1 VAIYKDLNIDDEE
14 DTMYRLRMIP
24 RLAFHCLAMGVLG
37 LVWVASTEA
46 AEQRCDG
53 LGSNCVCSEPFLMT
67 SFTKNIDQAFWN
79 PTDTTTKE
87 CGYEVAGHPISRPAQ
102 DIQAR
107 TDATALAR
115 LGNKIPRFVS
125 SGAGADGIFF
135 IGGDIN
141 SSALGSTYN
150 ARMAVRFYT
159 YYSPDYNFRDDS
171 PACHSKFLQGSVGS
185 WHLENFVGNI
195 HMYNFTGGNWR
206 TTSGSYFPRDCCWAT
221 PGAALALNNNDW
233 KGHWF
238 RVEVVTTNRSGP
250 GWRTILYMKDVT
262 TTGVTKVNGGNE
274 FVAADT
280 YGTDSGPDDWTTAFN
295 QQIISSPRQLP
306 MVANMY
312 RERGAGS
319 CSGWRGVSH
328 FMIAGWDTNAGQRI
342 GAAAEIEG
350 GSSGGGEVTPPPAP
364 TNLRFSALQN
374 DSMAGN

>member
-1 VAIYKDLNIDDEE
+1 MFQK
-14 DTMYRLRMIP
+14 LRMIP
-24 RLAFHCLAMGVLG
+24 RLVLHILAMGVLG
-37 LVWVASTEA
+37 LIWVAGTEA
-46 AEQRCDG
+46 AEQRCDE
-53 LGSNCVCSEPFLMT
+53 LGVNCVCSEPFLMT
-67 SFTKNIDQAFWN
+67 GFTKNVDSAFWN

-87 CGYEVAGHPISRPAQ
+87 CGYEVAGHPISRVAQ
-102 DIQAR
+102 DIKAQ

-125 SGAGADGIFF
+125 SGAGAAGIFF

-141 SSALGSTYN
+141 ASALGSTYN

-159 YYSPDYNFRDDS
+159 YYSPDYNFRDDT

-185 WHLENFVGNI
+185 WHLENFQGDI

-206 TTSGSYFPRDCCWAT
+206 TTSGSYFPRDCCWTT
-221 PGAALALNNNDW
+221 PGAALTLNNNDW

-250 GWRTILYMKDVT
+250 GWRTIVYMKDV

-274 FVAADT
+274 FVATDT
-280 YGTDSGPDDWTTAFN
+280 YGTATGPQDWTTAFN

-306 MVANMY
+306 MVVNLY
-312 RERGAGS
+312 REVGAGS

-328 FMIAGWDTNAGQRI
+328 FMMAGWDTDASQRI
-342 GAAAEIEG
+342 GGAAEIEG
-350 GSSGGGEVTPPPAP
+350 TSGGGGGSSLPPTP
-364 TNLRFSALQN
+364 TNLRFN
-374 DSMAGN
+374 